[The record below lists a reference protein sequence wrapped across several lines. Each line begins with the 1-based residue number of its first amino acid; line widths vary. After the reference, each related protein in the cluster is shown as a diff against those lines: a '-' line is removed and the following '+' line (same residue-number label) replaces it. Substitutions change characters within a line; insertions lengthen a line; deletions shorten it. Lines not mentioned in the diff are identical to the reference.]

1 MSQRKCKVIVFASQ
15 KGGSS
20 KSMLCRCQ
28 AVAAELAGDGPVA
41 IIDTDPQGT
50 TAKWFRRREAETPI
64 LLSIESIAGQLEQA
78 LAAASEGGIRYVFID
93 TQGALTATIAE
104 VGRHADFI
112 LIPVKASPDDI
123 DAIPDTLDVVQ
134 PLDKP
139 FGFILS
145 QVKSQALITGQAKL
159 NVSQFGL
166 MSPVIM
172 ADRVDYPGAVIDGR
186 TVLETDPNGRSA
198 GEMMELWDYLKEQLN
213 GTTKG
218 KKARA
223 A

>member
-1 MSQRKCKVIVFASQ
+1 MKTIVFASQ

-20 KSMLCRCQ
+20 KSMLTRCQ

-41 IIDTDPQGT
+41 MIDT
-50 TAKWFRRREAETPI
+50 
-64 LLSIESIAGQLEQA
+64 
-78 LAAASEGGIRYVFID
+78 
-93 TQGALTATIAE
+93 E
-104 VGRHADFI
+104 VGKHADFI

-123 DAIPDTLDVVQ
+123 DAIPDTLDMVQ
-134 PLDKP
+134 PLGKP
-139 FGFILS
+139 FGFVLT

-172 ADRVDYPGAVIDGR
+172 ADRVDYPGAVSDGQ
-186 TVLETDPNGRSA
+186 TVLETDPTSRSA
-198 GEMMELWDYLKEQLN
+198 GEMMELWDYLKDQVN
-213 GTTKG
+213 GATKA
-218 KKARA
+218 KKAKA